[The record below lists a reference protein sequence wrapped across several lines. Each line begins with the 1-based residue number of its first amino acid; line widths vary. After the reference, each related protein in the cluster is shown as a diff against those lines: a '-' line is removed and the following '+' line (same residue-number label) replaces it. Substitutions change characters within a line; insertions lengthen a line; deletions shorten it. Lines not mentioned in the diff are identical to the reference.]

1 MINEFE
7 TYELSNGIKVVHL
20 PAISKVAHLGLIID
34 AGTRDEDDNKD
45 GLAHF
50 IEHAIFKGTGKR
62 KSFHVLSALDRVG
75 GELNAY
81 TAKEDTCYHASFLK
95 QYFSRAADIIS
106 DIAFNASFP
115 EKEIEKEKGVIIEE
129 IESYNDS
136 PSELIFDRF
145 EELIFEGHPL
155 GKNILGTA
163 DSVLSLSAE
172 DARKFLDKNYGVNRM
187 VICTAGDLNLKK
199 TKNILEKFFGNHKVK
214 TEERKAN
221 PLNITYNTFTQEEKR
236 ETYQSHII
244 LGGRAYHLND
254 KKKAAISLLNNYL
267 GGAGLNSL
275 FNLDLREKNA
285 LVYHVESNYT
295 GYTDAGL
302 WQVYLGC
309 EKSQKEKALKL
320 VSQILKKVKTKKLG
334 ILQLH
339 LAKKQFIGHMALAQE
354 NTLNSMMALAKSY
367 IVYGKLDSD
376 DSSVKKINPITDS
389 DILEV
394 ANEKLDEKNLSTLI
408 YH

>member
-1 MINEFE
+1 M
-7 TYELSNGIKVVHL
+7 G
-20 PAISKVAHLGLIID
+20 
-34 AGTRDEDDNKD
+34 DDNKD

-163 DSVLSLSAE
+163 DSVLSLSAD

-199 TKNILEKFFGNHKVK
+199 TKNILEKFFGNHKV
-214 TEERKAN
+214 
-221 PLNITYNTFTQEEKR
+221 
-236 ETYQSHII
+236 
-244 LGGRAYHLND
+244 
-254 KKKAAISLLNNYL
+254 
-267 GGAGLNSL
+267 
-275 FNLDLREKNA
+275 
-285 LVYHVESNYT
+285 
-295 GYTDAGL
+295 
-302 WQVYLGC
+302 
-309 EKSQKEKALKL
+309 
-320 VSQILKKVKTKKLG
+320 
-334 ILQLH
+334 
-339 LAKKQFIGHMALAQE
+339 
-354 NTLNSMMALAKSY
+354 
-367 IVYGKLDSD
+367 
-376 DSSVKKINPITDS
+376 ITD
-389 DILEV
+389 
-394 ANEKLDEKNLSTLI
+394 
-408 YH
+408 